1 MPKRGCHAG
10 VVVSQLAEAPGVRP
24 VRFQGIRGEASTT
37 SRPGSNPLYR
47 VEVHM
52 SVPITEIGNSSSG
65 LQPLSYETA
74 RPSRGRRGARN
85 LAPGKAAGVA
95 PAPDSSVPPAG
106 WDDKQAAELLAL
118 VRRMALRMSHHLPSH
133 IEVNDLVGAGALGLL
148 DALRRFDPSKHVK
161 LESYARH
168 RIRGAILDGLRSL
181 DGASRDLRRKTKR
194 LEKIY
199 HEMAAKAGGPV
210 TGPEMAAALRMSL
223 PKWYRTVQELQAAG
237 ADWLLPFGP
246 VNPTPGKKEG
256 ALPAS
261 KGEDAF
267 ERCYRVEKKEML
279 QRAQAR
285 LPERE
290 RLILQLYYEQE
301 MTMKQIGERLGL
313 DESRVSQLH
322 TATLARLRTRVKV
335 MLRPLP
341 GVARTGAAAQAAAV

>member
-1 MPKRGCHAG
+1 M
-10 VVVSQLAEAPGVRP
+10 
-24 VRFQGIRGEASTT
+24 AS
-37 SRPGSNPLYR
+37 
-47 VEVHM
+47 
-52 SVPITEIGNSSSG
+52 
-65 LQPLSYETA
+65 
-74 RPSRGRRGARN
+74 
-85 LAPGKAAGVA
+85 
-95 PAPDSSVPPAG
+95 APDSSVPPAV

-118 VRRMALRMSHHLPSH
+118 VRRMALHMRGHLPSH

-199 HEMAAKAGGPV
+199 HEMAAKAGRPV
-210 TGPEMAAALRMSL
+210 TGPEMAAALGMSL

-246 VNPTPGKKEG
+246 VNPTPEKEVT
-256 ALPAS
+256 LLAS
-261 KGEDAF
+261 REEDAF

-279 QRAQAR
+279 QRARAR

-301 MTMKQIGERLGL
+301 MTMKRIAERLGL

-322 TATLARLRTRVKV
+322 SATLARLRTRVKA

-341 GVARTGAAAQAAAV
+341 GVARAGAAAQATAV

>member
-1 MPKRGCHAG
+1 
-10 VVVSQLAEAPGVRP
+10 
-24 VRFQGIRGEASTT
+24 
-37 SRPGSNPLYR
+37 
-47 VEVHM
+47 M
-52 SVPITEIGNSSSG
+52 SVPVTEICNSSSG

-74 RPSRGRRGARN
+74 RPSRGRRCARH
-85 LAPGKAAGVA
+85 LAPGNAAVVA

-106 WDDKQAAELLAL
+106 WDDKQAAELLVL

-246 VNPTPGKKEG
+246 VNPASVKEETLPTSKEEG
-256 ALPAS
+256 A
-261 KGEDAF
+261 F
-267 ERCYRVEKKEML
+267 EQCYRLEQKEML

-322 TATLARLRTRVKV
+322 AATLARLRTRVKV
-335 MLRPLP
+335 MLRPPP